1 MYKLHIDVQE
11 EVEDVVGGTKPRGAE
26 QGAGQDGGVT
36 SCISIKTYH
45 TPQLCFLF
53 L

>member
-11 EVEDVVGGTKPRGAE
+11 EVEDVVGGTKPR
-26 QGAGQDGGVT
+26 GAGQDGGVT